1 VLVCT
6 APPTSSRTAK
16 IGLRHRESYYLSLS
30 LSSSSF
36 ILFSNFLGIH
46 RLSLTLYPYSPSA
59 HHAPPPSGLPRPD
72 SVPAAAIT
80 PSPRVWCRKYVSSC
94 TSHYPFKVLIYT
106 DIASISAVE
115 GKNWRH
121 GDIEDIL
128 KTVAFIHGHK
138 WTSTMI
144 KRVYFGNWLR
154 D

>member
-1 VLVCT
+1 MLLVP
-6 APPTSSRTAK
+6 AV
-16 IGLRHRESYYLSLS
+16 
-30 LSSSSF
+30 
-36 ILFSNFLGIH
+36 
-46 RLSLTLYPYSPSA
+46 RLSAPNPIIFPLLTCS
-59 HHAPPPSGLPRPD
+59 
-72 SVPAAAIT
+72 
-80 PSPRVWCRKYVSSC
+80 
-94 TSHYPFKVLIYT
+94 